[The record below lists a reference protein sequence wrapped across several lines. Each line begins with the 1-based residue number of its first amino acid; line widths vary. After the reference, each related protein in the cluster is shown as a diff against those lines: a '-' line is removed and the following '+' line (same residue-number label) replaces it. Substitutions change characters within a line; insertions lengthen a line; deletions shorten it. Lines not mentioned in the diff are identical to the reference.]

1 MAREL
6 DWAVFEKAVEITASA
21 VRGAMGGAESQPAAY
36 AGDVF
41 REVWSA
47 LKQAADDWAKRERQ
61 LVDQVT
67 ATQERAQMGLHRVGA
82 RATQLLMRL
91 DQARQEGADEDEW
104 TVLWDEVD
112 ALLSAR
118 VVDRG

>member
-21 VRGAMGGAESQPAAY
+21 VRGAMGGEASQPASY

-47 LKQAADDWAKRERQ
+47 LKQAADDLPERG
-61 LVDQVT
+61 
-67 ATQERAQMGLHRVGA
+67 RAGFGP
-82 RATQLLMRL
+82 
-91 DQARQEGADEDEW
+91 QA
-104 TVLWDEVD
+104 
-112 ALLSAR
+112 S
-118 VVDRG
+118 